1 VIRAE
6 VFTVRQCC
14 LAQNKSQ
21 QPVEVAGFSEM
32 GGGRIELPT
41 PEFSIVVSDASES
54 VTSIE
59 PASSSTSATDE
70 SKTSAQQITQ
80 HENAMGAEEVEF
92 PDVREHSGVDP
103 ALSLLVEVWGELP
116 GTVRGQIL
124 RLADLSATDFNRH

>member
-1 VIRAE
+1 
-6 VFTVRQCC
+6 
-14 LAQNKSQ
+14 
-21 QPVEVAGFSEM
+21 M